1 MVLAGMDVCLIIP
14 DISEIETL
22 AFRSDAT
29 GCQTDEDW
37 GAFVVEGRHNVPI
50 PRLEPVPKEDALLFI

>member
-29 GCQTDEDW
+29 GYQTDEDL
-37 GAFVVEGRHNVPI
+37 GAFVVGGRG
-50 PRLEPVPKEDALLFI
+50 K